1 MPNPGTLNR
10 PPERSAMRSLTEL
23 QAATEELRARL
34 AWVRDYL

>member
-1 MPNPGTLNR
+1 ARRVVRTVG
-10 PPERSAMRSLTEL
+10 EL